1 MSPRRGC
8 SACPNRHVLM
18 PTAFASAWQHRRD
31 TSRWWPMRWRVR
43 THDRSSARRSGS
55 CVRRWARVE
64 KRCGRRWSR
73 RRKRSAQPGSRRRR
87 SGWWRRSWRRAG
99 TRRPRPRRTSRCCSC
114 KYRTSSLRV
123 TGAPPRWRLG
133 SSRPMHPLA
142 TWAPSSVR
150 GSASCSSPKPPP
162 PADSS
167 ACCGTGLLPGGRR
180 VSPRHGTPSARRR
193 GSGTLR
199 LPSRAPP
206 PPPPPQPTRLCR
218 GWFRFAPPPTAP
230 RCNCCLC
237 WRWRGAGGGRR
248 PSWLGTSTSWNC
260 RRSVCRS
267 SAPSAWSGCSCSA
280 GRARAKHSWRCTCST
295 RRRRRRRRLGRGA
308 RGRPHRQAVER
319 RSISGGLQ
327 HSWFGALWF
336 A

>member
-206 PPPPPQPTRLCR
+206 PPPPPQPLLGEKGGPKSLKPRGSQSLVLPPIRPAPAGTRSDATLLQSD
-218 GWFRFAPPPTAP
+218 GDEGSSTASP
-230 RCNCCLC
+230 
-237 WRWRGAGGGRR
+237 GPER
-248 PSWLGTSTSWNC
+248 P
-260 RRSVCRS
+260 
-267 SAPSAWSGCSCSA
+267 
-280 GRARAKHSWRCTCST
+280 
-295 RRRRRRRRLGRGA
+295 
-308 RGRPHRQAVER
+308 
-319 RSISGGLQ
+319 
-327 HSWFGALWF
+327 
-336 A
+336 